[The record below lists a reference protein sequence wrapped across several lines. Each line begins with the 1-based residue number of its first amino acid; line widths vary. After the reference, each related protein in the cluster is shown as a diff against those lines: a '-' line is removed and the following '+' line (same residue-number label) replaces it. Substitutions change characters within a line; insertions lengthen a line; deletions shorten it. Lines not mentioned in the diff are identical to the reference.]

1 MDKISIIAIVI
12 AQIVVVICV
21 LVVFLQRRSMKNLIE
36 NLTTMID
43 DATKGTLKSKR
54 PDGSV
59 FSDLEVKMNQYLKIC
74 IVRNRR
80 AKEKKDRIKSLI
92 AEVAFQTQAPLADV
106 KMYSDMLVEQ
116 KDLSDDSRKIAERIS
131 AQGERLNMM
140 LEAVVRISVLESG
153 LNSIEPKSQN
163 LGNLLCEVSQE
174 LLPLAEKKGI
184 AIQYKKK
191 KIQAVFDYP
200 WTLVALSNIL
210 ENAIKYSKPNSI
222 VKVSVMQY
230 DMYARVDI
238 TDNGMGI
245 DYTETE
251 AIFKKFYRTK
261 EAKEQEGLG
270 IGLYLARHII
280 REQCGYIKVSS
291 IVGKGTMFSVFLPRV

>member
-1 MDKISIIAIVI
+1 MDKISIIAIAI
-12 AQIVVVICV
+12 AQVVVVICV
-21 LVVFLQRRSMKNLIE
+21 LIIFLQRKSTKTLIE

-80 AKEKKDRIKSLI
+80 VKEKKDRIKSLI

-106 KMYSDMLVEQ
+106 KMYSDMLLDQ
-116 KDLSDDSRKIAERIS
+116 KDLSDDTRKIAERIS
-131 AQGERLNMM
+131 TQGERLNTM
-140 LEAVVRISVLESG
+140 LEALVKISVLESG
-153 LNSIEPKSQN
+153 LNSIKPKSQN
-163 LGNLLCEVSQE
+163 IGNLLCEVSQE

-200 WTLVALSNIL
+200 WTLVAISNIL
-210 ENAIKYSKPNSI
+210 ENAIKYSKENSM
-222 VKVSVMQY
+222 VKVNVMQY
-230 DMYARVDI
+230 DMYAKIDI
-238 TDNGMGI
+238 TDNGIGI
-245 DYTETE
+245 DYRDRGN
-251 AIFKKFYRTK
+251 F
-261 EAKEQEGLG
+261 
-270 IGLYLARHII
+270 
-280 REQCGYIKVSS
+280 
-291 IVGKGTMFSVFLPRV
+291 

>member
-153 LNSIEPKSQN
+153 LNS
-163 LGNLLCEVSQE
+163 
-174 LLPLAEKKGI
+174 
-184 AIQYKKK
+184 
-191 KIQAVFDYP
+191 
-200 WTLVALSNIL
+200 
-210 ENAIKYSKPNSI
+210 
-222 VKVSVMQY
+222 
-230 DMYARVDI
+230 
-238 TDNGMGI
+238 
-245 DYTETE
+245 
-251 AIFKKFYRTK
+251 
-261 EAKEQEGLG
+261 
-270 IGLYLARHII
+270 
-280 REQCGYIKVSS
+280 
-291 IVGKGTMFSVFLPRV
+291 

>member
-1 MDKISIIAIVI
+1 M
-12 AQIVVVICV
+12 
-21 LVVFLQRRSMKNLIE
+21 E
-36 NLTTMID
+36 NLSGMID
-43 DATKGTLKSKR
+43 DAIKGTLKSKR
-54 PDGSV
+54 PDGTV
-59 FSDLEVKMNQYLKIC
+59 FSNLEVKMNQYLKIC

-106 KMYSDMLVEQ
+106 KMYSDMLAEQ
-116 KDLSDDSRKIAERIS
+116 KDLPDDSRKIVERIS
-131 AQGERLNMM
+131 AQGEKLNMM
-140 LEAVVRISVLESG
+140 LESLVRISVLESG

-163 LGNLLCEVSQE
+163 IGNLLCEVSQE
-174 LLPLAEKKGI
+174 LLTLAEKKNI

-200 WTLVALSNIL
+200 WTLVAISNIL
-210 ENAIKYSKPNSI
+210 ENAIRYSKPNSM

-261 EAKEQEGLG
+261 EAKEKELEGLG

-291 IVGKGTMFSVFLPRV
+291 IVGKGTMFSVFIPRV

>member
-163 LGNLLCEVSQE
+163 LGNHWQRKKE
-174 LLPLAEKKGI
+174 L
-184 AIQYKKK
+184 Q
-191 KIQAVFDYP
+191 F
-200 WTLVALSNIL
+200 NIRKRRFRRCL
-210 ENAIKYSKPNSI
+210 
-222 VKVSVMQY
+222 
-230 DMYARVDI
+230 
-238 TDNGMGI
+238 
-245 DYTETE
+245 
-251 AIFKKFYRTK
+251 
-261 EAKEQEGLG
+261 
-270 IGLYLARHII
+270 II
-280 REQCGYIKVSS
+280 RGRSWRFRIFWKMQLS
-291 IVGKGTMFSVFLPRV
+291 IQNRIPWSK